1 MSDRGSSAVL
11 QQRFC
16 VAIMTVIIMVK
27 KNSSNVFVPIDVC
40 Q

>member
-16 VAIMTVIIMVK
+16 VAIMTVIVMVK
-27 KNSSNVFVPIDVC
+27 KNSNVFVPIDVC